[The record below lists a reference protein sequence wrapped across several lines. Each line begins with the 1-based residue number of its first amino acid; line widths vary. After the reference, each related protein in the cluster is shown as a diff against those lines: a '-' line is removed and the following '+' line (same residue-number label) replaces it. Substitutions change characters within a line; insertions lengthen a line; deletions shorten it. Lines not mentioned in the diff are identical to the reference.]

1 MPVELT
7 DQILKVLQNTST
19 QNRPIT
25 ISDLARRFGANRQ
38 LIAGCARQLV
48 DNGSAQPSMVLV
60 QGVPTLHGLMPQ
72 LVPTPTA

>member
-7 DQILKVLQNTST
+7 DQILQVLRTT
-19 QNRPIT
+19 ATNRPIT

-48 DNGSAQPSMVLV
+48 DNGSAVPSMIDVH
-60 QGVPTLHGLMPQ
+60 GVSTLHGLLPQ
-72 LVPTPTA
+72 PTVTPAS